1 MFNPKLSKIVEAVAA
16 TAHAGRRTDVRDAF
30 VLLVVVA
37 VTSLLSAITM
47 MKSGENAKIP

>member
-1 MFNPKLSKIVEAVAA
+1 MQD
-16 TAHAGRRTDVRDAF
+16 GGRDAF
-30 VLLVVVA
+30 VLLAAAVVVVA